1 MSEPIIIQPTEDE
14 SCCSCHTDN
23 VLLHKWTDEVPVVPG
38 INERKTHQHCDL
50 CYETDFGSRCGRRF
64 SGYGDAM
71 DIMRHMTQLEHIRRR
86 DERQAA
92 ERKEK

>member
-1 MSEPIIIQPTEDE
+1 MWLCTSGPAWFATRTIAWRVKGRRLTGRG
-14 SCCSCHTDN
+14 SSF
-23 VLLHKWTDEVPVVPG
+23 
-38 INERKTHQHCDL
+38 QHCDL